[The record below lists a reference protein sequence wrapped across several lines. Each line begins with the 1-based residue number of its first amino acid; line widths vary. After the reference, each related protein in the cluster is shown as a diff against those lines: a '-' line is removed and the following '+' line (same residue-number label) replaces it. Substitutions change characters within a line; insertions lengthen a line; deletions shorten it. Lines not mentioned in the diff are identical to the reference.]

1 MLFRSDEDRDILNAY
16 SNAARDLERQMD
28 LVAKLKEE
36 LDKLVRER
44 YQVLTVDE
52 IKELLVNRKW
62 YFSIFDGID
71 ALYTAIS
78 HRLTDRIRELA
89 GRYAC
94 PLPEL
99 QARLRTSE
107 SEVAK
112 HLKEMGF
119 SW

>member
-1 MLFRSDEDRDILNAY
+1 MLIAY
-16 SNAARDLERQMD
+16 EKLSN
-28 LVAKLKEE
+28 E
-36 LDKLVRER
+36 LDGQTELVSNLRTELDQMVRER

-52 IKELLVNRKW
+52 IKDLLVNRKW